1 MSSAVFAAVSHL
13 LRRYWAVALIVVG
26 WQAWVSVAG
35 LSSIVLP
42 GPLAVMKDF
51 GSDPLSYAGPASRTF
66 LVAIGGLLL
75 GFLLGAGLAIL
86 SWSSRILNGLLTP
99 LGLIFTSIP
108 VVTLIPII
116 ARLLGYDVRT
126 VVAIVALICSFP
138 AFVYVG
144 AGLRA
149 LPPGSDDLFRVFGG
163 SRRQRFLRLV
173 LPSSVPNL
181 VLAFRLT
188 APEAVLAS
196 VVAEFLMGTDGLG
209 YMFRKSAGEFDTER
223 ALATSL
229 IATITSVACFGL
241 ALAAERRVLRRW
253 T

>member
-1 MSSAVFAAVSHL
+1 MSSAALASVSHMV
-13 LRRYWAVALIVVG
+13 RRYWAVALVVAG
-26 WQAWVSVAG
+26 WQIWVSAAG

-42 GPLAVMKDF
+42 GPLAVLKDF
-51 GSDPLSYAGPASRTF
+51 AGDPLSYAEPAGRTF
-66 LVAIGGLLL
+66 AVALAGLLL
-75 GFLLGAGLAIL
+75 GFALGGGLAVL

-116 ARLLGYDVRT
+116 ARMLGYDVRT
-126 VVAIVALICSFP
+126 VIAIVALICFFP

-173 LPSSVPNL
+173 LPSSIPNL
-181 VLAFRLT
+181 MLAFRLT
-188 APEAVLAS
+188 APEAVLAA

-209 YMFRKSAGEFDTER
+209 YMFRKAAGEFDTER

>member
-1 MSSAVFAAVSHL
+1 MTAVVSIANL
-13 LRRYWAVALIVVG
+13 LRRYWAVALIVAG
-26 WQAWVSVAG
+26 WQIWVSAAG

-42 GPLAVMKDF
+42 GPLAVARDF
-51 GSDPLSYAGPASRTF
+51 VGDPLSYVDPAGRTF
-66 LVAIGGLLL
+66 LVAIAGLLL

-126 VVAIVALICSFP
+126 VVAIVSLICFFP

-163 SRRQRFLRLV
+163 SRLQRFTRLV
-173 LPSSVPNL
+173 LPSAVPNL
-181 VLAFRLT
+181 MLAFRLT
-188 APEAVLAS
+188 APEAVLAA

-209 YMFRKSAGEFDTER
+209 YMFRKAAGEFDTER

>member
-1 MSSAVFAAVSHL
+1 MRSRPVASFYRAAL
-13 LRRYWAVALIVVG
+13 RYWAVALVIVG
-26 WQAWVSVAG
+26 WQIWVSVSG

-42 GPLAVMKDF
+42 GPLAVVKDF
-51 GSDPLSYAGPASRTF
+51 VGDPLSYAEPAARTF
-66 LVAIGGLLL
+66 GVAIAGLLI
-75 GFLLGAGLAIL
+75 GFAMGSGLAVV

-126 VVAIVALICSFP
+126 VIAIVALICFFP

-149 LPPGSDDLFRVFGG
+149 LPAGSDDLFRVFGG

-181 VLAFRLT
+181 MLAFRLT
-188 APEAVLAS
+188 APEAVLAA

-209 YMFRKSAGEFDTER
+209 YMFRKAAGEFDTER

-241 ALAAERRVLRRW
+241 ALSAERRVLRRW

>member
-1 MSSAVFAAVSHL
+1 MIFPSLASIFQVV
-13 LRRYWAVALIVVG
+13 RRYWAVALVVAA
-26 WQAWVSVAG
+26 WQIWISAADM
-35 LSSIVLP
+35 SSIVLP
-42 GPLAVMKDF
+42 GPLAVLTDF
-51 GSDPLSYAGPASRTF
+51 ISAPLSYAEPAARTF
-66 LVAIGGLLL
+66 GVAIIGLVL
-75 GFLLGAGLAIL
+75 GFLMGSGLAVL

-126 VVAIVALICSFP
+126 VIAIVALICFFP

-149 LPPGSDDLFRVFGG
+149 LPAGSDDLFRVFGG
-163 SRRQRFLRLV
+163 SRRQRFQRLV

-181 VLAFRLT
+181 MLAFRLT
-188 APEAVLAS
+188 APEAVLAA

-209 YMFRKSAGEFDTER
+209 YMFRKAAGEFDTER

-229 IATITSVACFGL
+229 IATVTSVACFGL
-241 ALAAERRVLRRW
+241 ALSAERRVLRRW

>member
-1 MSSAVFAAVSHL
+1 MTAALASVSHAV
-13 LRRYWAVALIVVG
+13 RRYWAVALVVAG
-26 WQAWVSVAG
+26 WQIWVSAAG

-42 GPLAVMKDF
+42 GPLAVLQDF
-51 GSDPLSYAGPASRTF
+51 VGDPLSYAEPAGRTF
-66 LVAIGGLLL
+66 AVAIVGLLCGFALGGGL
-75 GFLLGAGLAIL
+75 AVL

-126 VVAIVALICSFP
+126 VIAIVALICFFP

-173 LPSSVPNL
+173 LPSSIPNL
-181 VLAFRLT
+181 MLAFRLT
-188 APEAVLAS
+188 APEAVLAA

-209 YMFRKSAGEFDTER
+209 YMFRKAAGEFDTER